1 MAEIKGLWLDDNFYK
16 KFMSAAKHFN
26 FIKPSGKTNFSAA
39 VKDCMRKMIEKHQE
53 AINHA

>member
-1 MAEIKGLWLDDNFYK
+1 MVEIKGLWLDTIFYK
-16 KFMSAAKHFN
+16 KFMAAAKHFN

-53 AINHA
+53 EIKHG